1 MNLTALTTFQRKLVF
16 CNQMAQK
23 LVHVTHGKKL
33 QKSIILSWIAGLS
46 GILHDIKILNSQ
58 LLYIQESEVWRK
70 WSNMNLTA
78 LTTFQRKL
86 VFRNQMA
93 QKLILMN
100 VLIHDHSENFV
111 CSKELS
117 C

>member
-1 MNLTALTTFQRKLVF
+1 MIFIV
-16 CNQMAQK
+16 
-23 LVHVTHGKKL
+23 
-33 QKSIILSWIAGLS
+33 
-46 GILHDIKILNSQ
+46 KILNSQ

-86 VFRNQMA
+86 VFCNQMA
-93 QKLILMN
+93 QKLVHMMN